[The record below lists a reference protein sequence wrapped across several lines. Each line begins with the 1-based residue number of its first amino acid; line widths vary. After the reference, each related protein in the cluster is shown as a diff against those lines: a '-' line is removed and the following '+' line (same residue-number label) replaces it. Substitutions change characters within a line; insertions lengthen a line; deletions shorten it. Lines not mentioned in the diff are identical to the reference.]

1 MEKRKDKRG
10 RVLRTGEGQCA
21 DGRYY
26 YKYKN
31 GAGKWCYYYSWKL
44 DSGDPAPKGGRRDKP
59 SIREQK
65 KKIEKDLLDGIVPN
79 GGEMS
84 VLQLVQKY
92 ILQKRGVRHN
102 TEAGYKTVVNILKQ
116 DAFGGRRIDTIKQS
130 DAKEWLIQLQE
141 NGRSYSSIKSI
152 RGVVRPAFRMAVDDD
167 LIRKNP
173 FDFQLVNLLVDDS
186 VTRKALTKAQERL
199 FLEFVKQDKH
209 FSKYY
214 DGIFIL
220 FKTGLRISEFVG
232 LTVSDIDLVKR
243 EIKVDHQLQRMRN
256 MEYIIEGTKTEAGT
270 RVLPMSDAVYECFS
284 RIIKNRKAPEN
295 EPVIQGRTGF
305 LYFDKN
311 GNPLVAM
318 HWEKYFQHI
327 RAKYNKIYKEEL
339 PVITPHVCRHTY
351 CTNMMKGGMNPACVK
366 ELMGHST
373 VETTFDT
380 YTHVNYDDLKDA
392 VKKLK
397 VS

>member
-1 MEKRKDKRG
+1 ME
-10 RVLRTGEGQCA
+10 
-21 DGRYY
+21 
-26 YKYKN
+26 
-31 GAGKWCYYYSWKL
+31 
-44 DSGDPAPKGGRRDKP
+44 
-59 SIREQK
+59 
-65 KKIEKDLLDGIVPN
+65 
-79 GGEMS
+79 
-84 VLQLVQKY
+84 
-92 ILQKRGVRHN
+92 H
-102 TEAGYKTVVNILKQ
+102 
-116 DAFGGRRIDTIKQS
+116 
-130 DAKEWLIQLQE
+130 
-141 NGRSYSSIKSI
+141 
-152 RGVVRPAFRMAVDDD
+152 
-167 LIRKNP
+167 
-173 FDFQLVNLLVDDS
+173 
-186 VTRKALTKAQERL
+186 
-199 FLEFVKQDKH
+199 
-209 FSKYY
+209 
-214 DGIFIL
+214 IFIL

-339 PVITPHVCRHTY
+339 PAITPHVCRHTY

-373 VETTFDT
+373 IETTFNT